1 MSSRI
6 TGTVTKFVVTRRVL
20 SHQAYLTTFTVCQ
33 LYTVNIN
40 IALSTLY
47 VLHIGVADHLQPVN
61 GDLWTYAMIS
71 ESLPVPQFYPN
82 SFKNIVDHLLESSF
96 GLKQTDI
103 SYNNIEDVYNFIIN
117 NVTLS

>member
-1 MSSRI
+1 MYV
-6 TGTVTKFVVTRRVL
+6 TVDIIARELDEFKNYWNSHKIRSNVL
-20 SHQAYLTTFTVCQ
+20 SHQAYLTIFTVCQ

-82 SFKNIVDHLLESSF
+82 SFKNIV
-96 GLKQTDI
+96 KI
-103 SYNNIEDVYNFIIN
+103 
-117 NVTLS
+117 